1 MPERTNSSPT
11 LPQTIR
17 EWWANNVSRYGF
29 WPTLKMFVSE
39 ICYFVR
45 DSTPARQRQR
55 YGDIDYDWEHRV
67 DTTSATV
74 SFRDRLIGTFHSLY
88 QATEAASFR
97 EMMNALPI
105 AFNQFTF
112 IDLGSGKGRTLLMAS
127 DFPLQNILGVE
138 LLPELHRVAEENLLK
153 YHSDSQKC
161 FALASVCGNARDFVF
176 PPVPLVVYLFNPF
189 PESTLE
195 QVLRNLENSLTKT
208 PRDAYLVYYNPLLEA
223 VLAQGNLLRKVGGGT
238 HYVIYAYAPQLTS

>member
-1 MPERTNSSPT
+1 MPERNQSSPT
-11 LPQTIR
+11 VRQTIR

-29 WPTLKMFVSE
+29 WPTLRMFVSE

-88 QATEAASFR
+88 QATEAASFCK
-97 EMMNALPI
+97 MMNALPI
-105 AFNQFTF
+105 AFNEFTF

-127 DFPLQNILGVE
+127 DYPFQSILGVE

-161 FALASVCGNARDFVF
+161 FSLASVCANAGGFVF

-189 PESTLE
+189 PESMLQ
-195 QVLRNLENSLTKT
+195 QVLRNLESSLLET
-208 PRDAYLVYYNPLLEA
+208 PRNAYVVYYNPLLEA
-223 VLAQGNLLRKVGGGT
+223 VLAEINLLRKVGGGT